1 VPTEPAALVATPQ
14 GKRPPAWP
22 LRLLL
27 TPWLLLLL
35 AWLGLISL
43 GWNLIALPLLLL
55 PKRSGQRIGR
65 AGIALGYRFYWACA
79 SASGLMRLDAS
90 ALDVLR
96 NEPGGLIIA
105 ANHPSMLDAVMLVAR
120 LPRGVCVMKASLL
133 HNPLLGA
140 ATRLA
145 RYIPNDDP
153 LTLVRASV
161 ACLKDG
167 GQLVLFPE
175 GTRTQTPP
183 LNPLLPGLGRIAL
196 RSRVPVQTV
205 IIETD
210 SPYLG
215 KGWPLWRM
223 PPLPIVFRARLGA
236 RFVVESFATPCGGPR
251 EGAIAANALVAEL
264 DAYFRR
270 ELH

>member
-1 VPTEPAALVATPQ
+1 LTVRPDP
-14 GKRPPAWP
+14 KRQPDWP

-27 TPWLLLLL
+27 TPWLLMLL

-55 PKRSGQRIGR
+55 PKRSGQRVGR

-79 SASGLMRLDAS
+79 RASGLMRLDAS

-96 NEPGGLIIA
+96 NEPGGLIVA

-145 RYIPNDDP
+145 RYIPNSDP
-153 LTLVRASV
+153 LSLIRASV
-161 ACLKDG
+161 SCLKDG
-167 GQLVLFPE
+167 GQLVMFPE
-175 GTRTQTPP
+175 GTRTEAHP
-183 LNPLLPGLGRIAL
+183 LNPLLPGLARIAL
-196 RSRVPVQTV
+196 RARVPVQTV

-210 SPYLG
+210 SPYLS

-236 RFVVESFATPCGGPR
+236 RFCIESFISPNGGPR
-251 EGAIAANALVAEL
+251 EGAIAANAMMAEL